1 MGEPLARTGSLS
13 VSISSLPV
21 SLHILSLSMWL
32 TSCFKQTSS
41 SLVSD
46 GLCTGKYEDLVLS
59 KDDILLTRTFRFLH
73 VHFESRHFLQFHVAP
88 ARQCVMYLTYR
99 FHVAMRQFSN
109 RSQMTSKCGIDSML
123 FWVCIV
129 IDHR

>member
-41 SLVSD
+41 SLSESLVSD
-46 GLCTGKYEDLVLS
+46 GFCTGKYEDLVLS

-99 FHVAMRQFSN
+99 FHVAMRW
-109 RSQMTSKCGIDSML
+109 KAYKDSL
-123 FWVCIV
+123 I
-129 IDHR
+129 